1 MYVHYITRLCEY
13 FLAFYVTGYV
23 HTWDIGMWLVLVR
36 NGLSC
41 PMLIVDWLCHTL
53 LLGELFTDVFT
64 FFPRVLFGLAVLVWA
79 LGLGFPMPH
88 MHTHC
93 YKLNYHIH
101 SWISGTHIHIFNHIY
116 PITGKDQTD
125 LLFPTPSVD
134 NNNILIFDIKC
145 RKKFQNSLQCKLRR
159 KIWSN
164 FFRNFLYFSCS
175 YIISTG
181 YASLIKEIKNHCFLI
196 ENQLEFMTGDVD
208 GAERKIRL
216 TRNLP

>member
-53 LLGELFTDVFT
+53 LLGELFIDVFT
-64 FFPRVLFGLAVLVWA
+64 FFPRVLFGLVVLVWA

-93 YKLNYHIH
+93 YKLNYHIQ
-101 SWISGTHIHIFNHIY
+101 SWISGTHIHIVNHIY
-116 PITGKDQTD
+116 HISGKDQTD
-125 LLFPTPSVD
+125 LLFPTPSVG
-134 NNNILIFDIKC
+134 NNNLPIIGIKC
-145 RKKFQNSLQCKLRR
+145 WKKNSKLTTMQIKKNNFEVLCFRIFCISHVLISFQLAML
-159 KIWSN
+159 
-164 FFRNFLYFSCS
+164 
-175 YIISTG
+175 
-181 YASLIKEIKNHCFLI
+181 H
-196 ENQLEFMTGDVD
+196 
-208 GAERKIRL
+208 
-216 TRNLP
+216 